1 MTLEQLQKEKIKAMK
16 EKHILKQEVLTSAIA
31 AIKNAAIAEKC
42 RDNVPEELVNKI
54 LLKEKKTLQEM
65 IDTCPEDRVMVRAS
79 YITKMGYLDEYVP
92 KLIDDPEIIRKDVR
106 SILYTL
112 GIEETKANKG
122 AVMKAVMPHFK
133 GKADMKI
140 VNQVIGEMLK

>member
-1 MTLEQLQKEKIKAMK
+1 MTLEQLQHSMMSAMK
-16 EKHILKQEVLTSAIA
+16 NNDTIRRDVLRSIIAAVKKSAI
-31 AIKNAAIAEKC
+31 
-42 RDNVPEELVNKI
+42 DNRCEINEELVDKV
-54 LLKEKKTLQEM
+54 LLKEAKTLQEQ
-65 IDTCPEDRVMVRAS
+65 IDTCPEDRTDLKLEYNSKFVV
-79 YITKMGYLDEYVP
+79 LNEYVP
-92 KLIDDPEIIRKDVR
+92 KLIDDPEVIRKDVR